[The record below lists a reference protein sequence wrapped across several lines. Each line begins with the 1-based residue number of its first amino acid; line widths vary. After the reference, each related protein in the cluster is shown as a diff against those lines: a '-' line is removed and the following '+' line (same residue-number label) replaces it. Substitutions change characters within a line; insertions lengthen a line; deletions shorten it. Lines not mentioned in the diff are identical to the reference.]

1 MINVESVDHLAAEA
15 QDVIGLDAEQRIRVV
30 WEDRWIEYPR
40 ASQLLN
46 ILGDVLARPRT
57 TRMPSVAIYA
67 DSGMGKTMLLQQ
79 FLALNRTSYDT
90 KTASER
96 TPVIALQM
104 ASKPNEKRFYS
115 QILDVLGAPPGNRL
129 GLSDIEILAL
139 RVLRH
144 VNAKMLLIDEA
155 HNILAATYSE
165 QRAMLNL
172 IRFLSNELHMSI
184 VSFGVTDTREAI
196 SVDAQLAR
204 RFKEYPLPR
213 WQADEEFQMLV
224 VKILRNFPLR
234 RPSKLSPRALKHL
247 LQICDGVTAHIFT
260 TLQEAAVLAIRTEQ
274 EFIDD
279 ALLNKVEAPSA
290 AEIHYA

>member
-15 QDVIGLDAEQRIRVV
+15 QDVIGLDAEQRIGVV

-144 VNAKMLLIDEA
+144 VNAKMLAD
-155 HNILAATYSE
+155 
-165 QRAMLNL
+165 
-172 IRFLSNELHMSI
+172 
-184 VSFGVTDTREAI
+184 
-196 SVDAQLAR
+196 R
-204 RFKEYPLPR
+204 R
-213 WQADEEFQMLV
+213 
-224 VKILRNFPLR
+224 
-234 RPSKLSPRALKHL
+234 SP
-247 LQICDGVTAHIFT
+247 
-260 TLQEAAVLAIRTEQ
+260 
-274 EFIDD
+274 
-279 ALLNKVEAPSA
+279 
-290 AEIHYA
+290 